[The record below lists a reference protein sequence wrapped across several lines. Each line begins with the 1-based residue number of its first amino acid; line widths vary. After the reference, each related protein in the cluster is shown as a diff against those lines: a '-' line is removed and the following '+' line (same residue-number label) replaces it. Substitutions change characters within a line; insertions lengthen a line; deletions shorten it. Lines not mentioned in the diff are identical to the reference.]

1 MKTYRR
7 IGGNP
12 DEFQQIDSLSNRPR
26 FVNDNNPRRICGKIQ
41 AHFLM
46 DATMNL

>member
-1 MKTYRR
+1 MNFSKSIPSPIALDPLTATIR
-7 IGGNP
+7 
-12 DEFQQIDSLSNRPR
+12 DEF
-26 FVNDNNPRRICGKIQ
+26 VKKIQ